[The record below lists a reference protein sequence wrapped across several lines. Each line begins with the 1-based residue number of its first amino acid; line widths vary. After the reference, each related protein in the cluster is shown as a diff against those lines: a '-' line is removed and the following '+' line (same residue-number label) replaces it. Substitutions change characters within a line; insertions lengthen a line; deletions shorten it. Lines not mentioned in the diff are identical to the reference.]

1 VRFGC
6 NPRTPGL
13 RGPLRMHKY
22 LSELPPAPPSLSRMS
37 IVPSDRWGMY
47 DNDAI
52 GDCTCAAVAHML
64 MLVTAFCGNL
74 IVPDPSDVIKMYSA
88 VSGYNPATGAN
99 DNGCDLPTVLNY
111 WRDTGLAGHKILSFG
126 DIDPQDM
133 ERQRQAMW
141 IFGAV
146 DQAAQVPS
154 SMLPQFD
161 ANREWTIDP
170 DATLANE
177 GHSFPCFDYS
187 DNGNACG
194 VTWAREQWMNPGWMI
209 DYLFESCAVVAPEW
223 IDANPAGVAGSV
235 MDTLIADLKAMGSW
249 TNA

>member
-37 IVPSDRWGMY
+37 IVPADQWKMY
-47 DNDAI
+47 DNDTI
-52 GDCTCAAVAHML
+52 GDCTMAAIAHML
-64 MLVTAFCGNL
+64 MLITVQSGTMFT
-74 IVPDPSDVIKMYSA
+74 PDPKDIRSIYFQL
-88 VSGYNPATGAN
+88 TGGA
-99 DNGCDLPTVLNY
+99 DTGLDLPTVLNY
-111 WRDTGLAGHKILSFG
+111 WRDTGIAGHKILQWG

-141 IFGAV
+141 VFGAV

-161 ANREWTIDP
+161 AHEEWTIVP
-170 DATLANE
+170 GATLQNE

-187 DNGNACG
+187 DNGDACG